1 MKSLYERL
9 SGIILFKFFPVIF
22 IFRKRRNLFMLLF
35 CVVIIFSSCF
45 LNFYQTN
52 TKPSTDAQ
60 TLQKLKAEN
69 KYFIIHFKNATKGV
83 DTLTI
88 SGDSVYG
95 KIIEL
100 PTLHSG
106 HLNPVAGSVKN
117 KVNSDYKSSVL
128 MEVHLYTDEQFTDH
142 PDFAASIS
150 SFNRV
155 DVYEINKK
163 ATSQNHLRST
173 IAVIGGAVVAGVV
186 VAAIISESSAKKSE
200 ETNCNCPQVF
210 LDNNGQYD
218 FQSGLYS
225 GAVYSSLERMDY
237 LPLQNLPNDAQDISL
252 KIANAKNEEQFINT
266 IQLLQVKHPA
276 DVKILLDRHGK
287 IYSYKTTNAPIIAAT
302 NGDNDI
308 KALLKNTD
316 ELYYSFDNA
325 QNENG
330 FSSVELKFQKPQDA
344 AVANLVIHA
353 RNSYWGGVMHK
364 EMLHLFG
371 DTYQSWRNK
380 QENEQPAVL
389 EKWQTDQ
396 GLPLMVYIKTKAGWK
411 FADYYQL
418 AGNTATRDLMMHI
431 DLKDIEGDVL
441 EVKLETAFQFWDL
454 DFAGIDYSENN
465 EVQTKIIEPV
475 LAMKSDSTDE
485 KDILLQS
492 DKEYVHLVNDEFISV
507 KYTVEQPSTDQH
519 SSYFLVSGGY
529 YHSLENITGKANINE
544 LIKFRQK
551 GYFDKFSR
559 EKFKEVQDAVARIKQ
574 MEEGK

>member
-1 MKSLYERL
+1 MKSIHERL
-9 SGIILFKFFPVIF
+9 TGIAPLVFLPALIILRNRKNVYVLLTCTVIT
-22 IFRKRRNLFMLLF
+22 
-35 CVVIIFSSCF
+35 FSSCF
-45 LNFYQTN
+45 LSFYQTN
-52 TKPSTDAQ
+52 TKPSTDAA
-60 TLQKLKAEN
+60 TLQKLSSAN
-69 KYFIIHFKNATKGV
+69 KYFIIHFK
-83 DTLTI
+83 DTIVGLDSI
-88 SGDSVYG
+88 SVKGDSVYG
-95 KIIEL
+95 KLAEVQ
-100 PTLHSG
+100 TRHSAY
-106 HLNPVAGSVKN
+106 LNPVAGSSKNRVK
-117 KVNSDYKSSVL
+117 SIYKKSVL
-128 MEVHLYTDEQFTDH
+128 MEVHLYTTAQYNDH
-142 PDFAASIS
+142 PDFAANIS
-150 SFNRV
+150 SFNRM
-155 DVYEINKK
+155 DVYELDKR
-163 ATSQNHLRST
+163 ATRSNRIIS
-173 IAVIGGAVVAGVV
+173 IAIIGGSVLIALIATF
-186 VAAIISESSAKKSE
+186 AI
-200 ETNCNCPQVF
+200 TCNCPQVY

-237 LPLQNLPNDAQDISL
+237 LPLQNLPDDAQDISL

-266 IQLLQVKHPA
+266 VQLLQVKHPA

-441 EVKLETAFQFWDL
+441 EIKLETAFQFWDL